1 MKRNQK
7 WKILRTVLELV
18 KELQI
23 KSKTVISWRSQ
34 KKRVGIFCTV
44 YIVLSNFFDIFVLS
58 QMYSALNT
66 LFTYQKTL
74 LYTLCCLFLKAVYK

>member
-34 KKRVGIFCTV
+34 KKKEGIFCTV

-66 LFTYQKTL
+66 LFTYQKITL
-74 LYTLCCLFLKAVYK
+74 YPLLLVFKSSL